1 MDIVITHNLL
11 CARGGAEKVI
21 LEIAKKFEPVA
32 IYVLRYDKEG
42 TYPEFSEFNVVEMG
56 APRGS
61 LLVGPVGAS
70 KFYGMKIREDYDVV
84 NAHWPPS
91 HWVRNRNPGCVWYC
105 HSPSRAVYDL
115 YDYRMGGFSLPVKL
129 GHYFYSKAYRA
140 VDRRVCSGLE
150 HIFANSRNVQGR
162 ISKYLGQE
170 SEVLYPGVDYDE
182 YECRD
187 YDKYFFLPGRI
198 DPTKRI
204 EYVISAFNEFRKT
217 HGDFRLV
224 IAGSLDEKFRWYYE
238 KIKSIFD
245 GEILLNVDSYK
256 MLELYSNC
264 YCVLFSGMDEDFGIT
279 PLEGMAC
286 SKPVI
291 SVNEGGPRE
300 TVVDGKTGF
309 LVGDA
314 ASMAR
319 RMGEL
324 ADDFGL
330 AERMGRAGRLRVRA
344 MFSWDVFLRRFGAVC
359 RDVAD
364 RTCG

>member
-1 MDIVITHNLL
+1 
-11 CARGGAEKVI
+11 
-21 LEIAKKFEPVA
+21 
-32 IYVLRYDKEG
+32 
-42 TYPEFSEFNVVEMG
+42 
-56 APRGS
+56 
-61 LLVGPVGAS
+61 
-70 KFYGMKIREDYDVV
+70 
-84 NAHWPPS
+84 
-91 HWVRNRNPGCVWYC
+91 
-105 HSPSRAVYDL
+105 
-115 YDYRMGGFSLPVKL
+115 MGGFSLPVKL

>member
-21 LEIAKKFEPVA
+21 LEIAKRFDPAA
-32 IYVLRYDKEG
+32 IYVLRYDRDG
-42 TYPEFSEFNVVEMG
+42 TYPEFSEFNVVETG

-61 LLVGPVGAS
+61 ALLGPAAAY
-70 KFYGMKIREDYDVV
+70 KFYRMKIHEDYDIV
-84 NAHWPPS
+84 NTHWPPS
-91 HWVRNRNPGCVWYC
+91 HWVRNKNPRCVWYC

-115 YDYRMGGFSLPVKL
+115 YDYRMSEFGPSMKL
-129 GHYFYSKAYRA
+129 GHYFYSKAYRV
-140 VDRRVCSGLE
+140 VDRKVCSRLE
-150 HIFANSRNVQGR
+150 HIFANSRNVQER
-162 ISKYLGQE
+162 VSKYLGQE

-182 YECRD
+182 YVCAD
-187 YDKYFFLPGRI
+187 YKKYFFCPGRI

-204 EYVISAFNEFRKT
+204 EYVISAFFEFQKS
-217 HGDFRLV
+217 HPDFELV
-224 IAGSLDEKFRWYYE
+224 IAGSLEPKFRDYYNYL
-238 KIKSIFD
+238 KSIFD
-245 GEILLNVDSYK
+245 GKILLNVDPGK

-264 YCVLFSGMDEDFGIT
+264 CCVLFAGMNEDFGIT
-279 PLEGMAC
+279 PLEGMAS

-300 TVVDGKTGF
+300 TIIDGETGF
-309 LVGDA
+309 LVD
-314 ASMAR
+314 SESLMAR

-330 AERMGRAGRLRVRA
+330 AERMGKEGRRRVVKR
-344 MFSWDVFLRRFGAVC
+344 FGWDVFLRRFGEVC
-359 RDVAD
+359 RDVAG